1 MRRQRQTQQSFISPS
16 SQSVQVILGLCR
28 RVWYRLTAKKSC
40 LISTKS
46 KTTVI
51 FLLRFLFCLYHKMW
65 PGKIQC
71 FKTVLHFKGHCQ
83 ELWLL
88 PWRLPKDAGWSPA
101 RWKKTKNKTHL
112 LVVCS
117 SYQHNLCESCVEGVR
132 PPWLAE
138 LLPPGLVCRGAEMW
152 WDHSCDCSTSNERG
166 RECCPRL
173 LMPFWRSLCHLWPL
187 WSYSQRFRPFCGS
200 GFSTASSCKG
210 NEWRWCTLGSSIM
223 ITDP

>member
-1 MRRQRQTQQSFISPS
+1 MKRQRQTQQSFISPS

-71 FKTVLHFKGHCQ
+71 FKTVPHFKGHCQ

-88 PWRLPKDAGWSPA
+88 PWRLPKDAGWFPA
-101 RWKKTKNKTHL
+101 RWKKQKTKHTFLLFVHL
-112 LVVCS
+112 TNIICVSHVERVWDLFGSQSFYLLDWFAEELRCGEIIPVTVPLLMRGEGNAVQGCLCLSEGPLVICG
-117 SYQHNLCESCVEGVR
+117 LCGRTVR
-132 PPWLAE
+132 DS
-138 LLPPGLVCRGAEMW
+138 
-152 WDHSCDCSTSNERG
+152 DHSVDQVFPQPAPVKVMNEDG
-166 RECCPRL
+166 VL
-173 LMPFWRSLCHLWPL
+173 
-187 WSYSQRFRPFCGS
+187 
-200 GFSTASSCKG
+200 
-210 NEWRWCTLGSSIM
+210 
-223 ITDP
+223 